1 MFDNLNY
8 LWHHNNTFNH
18 FFNIIGCG
26 LKLNSSI
33 VVLNELG
40 LAWNFK
46 RLNFS
51 LIDNNLSENFF
62 RNFFFN
68 KVFGFVNDF
77 FNDFLDD
84 FNLFL
89 VMNFFFDFLY
99 LINKCSNRDVSVCL
113 NFNWNFFVMNVM
125 LWSVNFDKIRLLYD
139 FGYVNR
145 ERPFMILMYN
155 LIHIEINFFGYL
167 NSVLDLNDFL
177 SQDLDL
183 FRDLDI
189 LDSFRTRNLFNNLN
203 FNRLLNFHLDDFRN
217 SNSLCDRSFFLYD
230 LRYFNNVFNYFFS
243 NDRFLDDK
251 FYRNLMLERN
261 HDFSVLD
268 SDLMHLN

>member
-1 MFDNLNY
+1 MLDNLNY
-8 LWHHNNTFNH
+8 LRHHNNTFNN

-46 RLNFS
+46 CLNFS

-62 RNFFFN
+62 RNLFFN
-68 KVFGFVNDF
+68 KVFRFVNDF
-77 FNDFLDD
+77 FNDFLDN

-89 VMNFFFDFLY
+89 MMNFFFDFLY
-99 LINKCSNRDVSVCL
+99 LINKCSNSNISVGL
-113 NFNWNFFVMNVM
+113 DFNWNFLVMNIM

-145 ERPFMILMYN
+145 ERPFMIFMYN
-155 LIHIEINFFGYL
+155 LVHIEIDFFGYL
-167 NSVLDLNDFL
+167 YSVLDLNDLL
-177 SQDLDL
+177 SQNLDF
-183 FRDLDI
+183 FRNLNI
-189 LDSFRTRNLFNNLN
+189 LDSFRTKNLFNNLN
-203 FNRLLNFHLDDFRN
+203 FNSLLNLHLDYFRD
-217 SNSLCDRSFFLYD
+217 SNSLCDRSFFLYN
-230 LRYFNNVFNYFFS
+230 LRYFNNVLDYFFC

-251 FYRNLMLERN
+251 FHRNFMSERN
-261 HDFSVLD
+261 HDLPVLD
-268 SDLMHLN
+268 SDLMNLN